1 MHITYIYI
9 IPLYK
14 IIISSNYKYQNNF
27 KSTYIEQRSI
37 KVEIIRL
44 YFIYCYFTIVIV
56 YRGDVYVHYKI
67 AEEILYK
74 LGINKSYRGFS
85 YIVSSID
92 FIYNNE
98 YSFTPITKVL
108 YVEIAKQYNTSN
120 ACVEKSI
127 RDVIKT
133 IWDKKADNKLIYE
146 IFGNHIL
153 LKRPSNM
160 EFLMSLYQYI
170 KNYVDHKYIIDKNN
184 LLFQCPLSGRQCDL
198 FYNFIIN
205 MLDENH

>member
-1 MHITYIYI
+1 MFYRIT
-9 IPLYK
+9 
-14 IIISSNYKYQNNF
+14 
-27 KSTYIEQRSI
+27 
-37 KVEIIRL
+37 
-44 YFIYCYFTIVIV
+44 
-56 YRGDVYVHYKI
+56 
-67 AEEILYK
+67 EEILHK
-74 LGINKSYRGFS
+74 LGITKSYRGYS

-127 RDVIKT
+127 RDVIET
-133 IWDKKADNKLIYE
+133 IWYKKADNKLIYE
-146 IFGNHIL
+146 IFGNHIS

-160 EFLMSLYQYI
+160 EFLLLLYQYV
-170 KNYVDHKYIIDKNN
+170 KNYADRKYIIDKNS

-198 FYNFIIN
+198 CYNFIIN
-205 MLDENH
+205 ILNEKH